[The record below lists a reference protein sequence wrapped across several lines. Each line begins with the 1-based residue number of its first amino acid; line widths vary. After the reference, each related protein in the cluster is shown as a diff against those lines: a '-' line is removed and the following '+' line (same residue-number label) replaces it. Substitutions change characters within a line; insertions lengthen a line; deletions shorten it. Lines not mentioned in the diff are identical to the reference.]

1 MEDCIFCKVVSGEIE
16 SNIIYEDDKVVAFED
31 INPQAPVHY
40 LVIPKKHIPTLLEI
54 KDEDQKLIGHIYSV
68 ISKLAKK
75 EGIAE
80 DGFRVVSNCNEAGG
94 QTVYHIHY
102 HLLGGRNLQWP
113 PG

>member
-54 KDEDQKLIGHIYSV
+54 KEEDQKLIGHIYRV